1 MKILFDYAAF
11 TMQATGGVSR
21 CMYDLFR
28 HVSESKEDS
37 VLLYAGIH
45 RNRYLKN
52 APPEL
57 KKKIIGFYLPEPWF
71 KQTLFMPFNRFCFQ
85 IFARFYR
92 PDLCQFT
99 YYDAPRTP
107 AACKNVLT
115 VYDMI
120 HEKFPDYFSG
130 NNPQIRWKRTAVRE
144 ADAIICI
151 SENTRR
157 DLESFID
164 LSDKTVAVI
173 PIGSELHTVPTGPE
187 ALSVKEAFLL
197 YVGNRNTRYK
207 NFTVVLK
214 AFAEI
219 ASSWPGKLLCF
230 GGGPFTTDEIAM
242 ITELGLAERID
253 QRSGDDSLLMAAYRQ
268 AFALVYP
275 STYEGF
281 GLPPVEAMSLGCPV
295 LSSLS
300 PPMPEILGDACL
312 YFNPDSSKDL
322 VRVFSEIQTLS
333 VKETLVS
340 KGKKQSEFYRWSAIA
355 PRTRTFYSSAINL

>member
-57 KKKIIGFYLPEPWF
+57 KKKIIGIYLPEPWF

-85 IFARFYR
+85 FFARFYR

-99 YYDAPRTP
+99 YYDPPRTP
-107 AACKNVLT
+107 AACKNV
-115 VYDMI
+115 VIVHDMI
-120 HEKFPDYFSG
+120 HEKFPEYFKK
-130 NNPQIRWKRTAVRE
+130 NDPQTGWKRKAIR
-144 ADAIICI
+144 AANAIICV
-151 SENTRR
+151 SENTRH
-157 DLESFID
+157 DLESCFD
-164 LSDKTVAVI
+164 LSGKNVKVI
-173 PIGSELHTVPTGPE
+173 YNGSKMPHE
-187 ALSVKEAFLL
+187 AASSNAFTAKAPFLL
-197 YVGNRNTRYK
+197 YVGSRKTRYK
-207 NFTVVLK
+207 NFTVVLT
-214 AFAEI
+214 AFEGI
-219 ASSWPGKLLCF
+219 AKSWPGKLLCF
-230 GGGPFTTDEIAM
+230 GGGPFTADESAQIFN
-242 ITELGLAERID
+242 LGLKGRVE
-253 QRSGDDSLLMAAYRQ
+253 QYSGDDSLLVAAYRH

-312 YFNPDSSKDL
+312 YFNPLSAEDLIEKFSSLQEPEIIGNLRKKGKERSKL
-322 VRVFSEIQTLS
+322 YQWERVAEQTLQ
-333 VKETLVS
+333 L
-340 KGKKQSEFYRWSAIA
+340 YRSIVE
-355 PRTRTFYSSAINL
+355 